1 MAAFATAGAIIFL
14 RARQPAT
21 AIYSSAAVI
30 VLTILGAQLISAAD
44 AKPYAQGRADAGWI
58 DQAVGAGSDVA
69 TIITARSTRNL
80 SAASTRDLWMDEFFN
95 RSVHDVLSIGGPLPD
110 GLPVHRLTLDAD
122 GCLSGLTADRYAVA
136 LAEEPLDAPIVARDP
151 HTRSIL
157 YRLSGKRDR
166 ACLAGAR

>member
-44 AKPYAQGRADAGWI
+44 AKPYAHGRADAGWI
-58 DQAVGAGSDVA
+58 DEAVGAGSDVA

-80 SAASTRDLWMDEFFN
+80 SAPRTGERWTDEVFS
-95 RSVHDVLSIGGPLPD
+95 RSVHDVLGLGVPHPD
-110 GLPVHRLTLDAD
+110 
-122 GCLSGLTADRYAVA
+122 A
-136 LAEEPLDAPIVARDP
+136 L
-151 HTRSIL
+151 
-157 YRLSGKRDR
+157 
-166 ACLAGAR
+166 